1 MYLMMSARSAAGL
14 FLLFLFLLSSYSS
27 LVSCNST
34 NELVALLKV
43 AESRGIINKGQTK
56 SLLSLASELNSD
68 PTSTIRRSEY
78 DPTTN
83 KGDSVFLLMY
93 NQLTLLNVLYF
104 GGSLLII
111 GSYSL
116 FMTLAF
122 ESFNKGGFSFIM
134 IVQTALF
141 GGVGVYLW
149 NTSYQ
154 FLGGL

>member
-1 MYLMMSARSAAGL
+1 MYLMMSAHSAAGL
-14 FLLFLFLLSSYSS
+14 FVLFLFLLSSYSS

-68 PTSTIRRSEY
+68 PTIRRSEY
-78 DPTTN
+78 DPATN